1 MANPMQWFRTGF
13 QTGFQKCSIRIVRK
27 GVCCLAVFL
36 LLTLWIYPAP
46 AQAESLWEW
55 LHPLEAQELRLT
67 RQYQTTPIQVQGKI
81 LGKEGTP
88 LGNIP
93 IRLGSQETVT
103 TPSGQ
108 YDFPVTPRRNAV
120 LEIDAPNYYH
130 EIIPLVLTLPLT
142 VSQVEVDPI
151 VLWERTASGVRLL
164 FGGDVAMGRR
174 FLDPEEKTPRN
185 AIPPDNPDAL
195 IQASHPRRGSVQVL
209 EGLKP
214 LFQPGVS
221 DFRSV
226 NLETPVLKEPTTPN
240 WTKPY
245 GFFTLPE
252 SIRSLG
258 QLGVDYG
265 ALGNNHLWDYLASG
279 LTTTLQ
285 NLKTLGLAYSGAGL
299 TPSEAREPY
308 DLHLGNANY
317 ALFSFTSIAGDRY
330 PEPLQF
336 IATDQQGG
344 AADLRDMAAVQASI
358 AQKREQGDFP
368 IVQLHTGIEYTYAP
382 TPYVENLIDRVA
394 DAGARLIVGHHP
406 HVAQGLGFRRGVPV
420 FHSLGN
426 LVFDSDRL
434 ETFLE
439 LVALVDL
446 NDKQVAHLQVL
457 PIDLE
462 DYRPQLIGGDLANR
476 FLRRIGEFSRDGVL
490 VYPYLNRGWVSLGG
504 ADELNVGIQDYSVDL
519 PVTIDDRGWAVVD
532 LRGVAPSEASLY
544 QVEVSQG
551 ELSQLRLGRDL
562 MTFGDAEDW
571 DMDSQQQDLN
581 RWGIS
586 ETGKQTSFPCTR
598 GAYRGITG
606 ICLQRS
612 DHNRDVA
619 VLPFRYRM
627 RMFGD
632 ALDRPQ
638 KDLTL
643 VGYISGENAGP
654 IELKVRYRSSEGE
667 RAFGDA
673 IVFSHPGHTFDW
685 EPIAVDLAMPEDLPP
700 EQVVNP
706 KEDHPRALMLW
717 LRHYP
722 PTQGEGLALFDDFAC
737 VSWENPLDLNYPIQ
751 LQVPHARDFLRLEG
765 SPGEVQLHLTF
776 RAFHPQFYSRGKK
789 AEGEKIDG

>member
-1 MANPMQWFRTGF
+1 MQWYRTGF
-13 QTGFQKCSIRIVRK
+13 QTFRIPIVWK
-27 GVCCLAVFL
+27 GVCCFAVVL
-36 LLTLWIYPAP
+36 LLTLWLYPTP
-46 AQAESLWEW
+46 AQAASLWQW
-55 LHPLEAQELRLT
+55 LHPLEAQELRLR
-67 RQYQTTPIQVQGKI
+67 RQYQTTLIQVQGTI
-81 LGKEGTP
+81 LRTDGTP
-88 LGNIP
+88 LGNVP

-103 TPSGQ
+103 TLSGR
-108 YDFPVTPRRNAV
+108 YRFPNVPRRNAV
-120 LEIDAPNYYH
+120 LEIDAPNYDR
-130 EIIPLVLTLPLT
+130 EIIPLVLSLPLT

-151 VLWERTASGVRLL
+151 VLWKRTTSRVRLL

-185 AIPPDNPDAL
+185 AIPPDNPEAL
-195 IQASHPRRGSVQVL
+195 IQASHPRRGSIQVL

-214 LFQPGVS
+214 LFQGSVS

-226 NLETPVLKEPTTPN
+226 NLETPVLKDPTTPN

-252 SIRSLG
+252 SIQELRHV
-258 QLGVDYG
+258 GVDYG
-265 ALGNNHLWDYLASG
+265 SLGNNHLWDYSASG
-279 LTTTLQ
+279 LTTTLK
-285 NLKTLGLAYSGAGL
+285 NLNTIGLSYSGAGL
-299 TPSEAREPY
+299 TPDEARQPY

-336 IATDQQGG
+336 VASDRQGG
-344 AADLRDMAAVQASI
+344 AADLRDMAAVQAVI
-358 AQKREQGDFP
+358 AQKRKQGDFP

-382 TPYVENLIDRVA
+382 TPYVEDLIDQVA
-394 DAGARLIVGHHP
+394 DAGAGLIVGHHP
-406 HVAQGLGFRRGVPV
+406 HVAQGLGFRQGIPV

-434 ETFLE
+434 ETLLE

-446 NDKQVAHLQVL
+446 NDKQVAHLQVM
-457 PIDLE
+457 PIYLE

-504 ADELNVGIQDYSVDL
+504 ADEPNVGSQDYHVDL

-532 LRGVAPSEASLY
+532 LRGIAPSESSLY
-544 QVEVSQG
+544 QVEVSAG

-571 DMDSQQQDLN
+571 DMDVEEQDLN

-586 ETGKQTSFPCTR
+586 ETQKTSFPCYR
-598 GAYRGITG
+598 AAYRGVTG

-612 DHNRDVA
+612 AHNRDVA
-619 VLPFRYRM
+619 VLPFRHRM
-627 RMFGD
+627 RVFGD

-643 VGYISGENAGP
+643 VGYISGENSGP

-667 RAFGDA
+667 RSFGDA

-685 EPIAVDLAMPEDLPP
+685 KPIAVDLAMPEDLPP

-706 KEDHPRALMLW
+706 KEDHPRAIMLW

-722 PTQGEGLALFDDFAC
+722 PTEGEGLALFDDFAC
-737 VSWENPLDLNYPIQ
+737 VSWEESLELNHPIQ
-751 LQVPHARDFLRLEG
+751 LQVPHAHDFLRLEG
-765 SPGEVQLHLTF
+765 APGSVQLHLTF
-776 RAFHPQFYSRGKK
+776 RSFHPQFYSRSQK
-789 AEGEKIDG
+789 EETVDPE